1 MGQPSRREI
10 YPGHL
15 VVASCSMRGSWGKT
29 EVVREA
35 CGAGDVYL
43 TFIFLLCNPLNVLL
57 RPWGKPA
64 ACVDQK
70 EQKRETI
77 RNNQDGFREQRH
89 TPRESQE
96 SERGNRCTDGLSDMA
111 YSGKGDLWGLENTGY
126 PGYMKHCS
134 PGEGRDQELSHKRM
148 SVRHYPFNISFLVTC
163 FRCGFIPGVFQQPN
177 VPPAVLLSA
186 SPLVYI
192 FIVCGFFWCLFNYKS
207 NLCSSVKSKWG
218 KSILENILSDVMLKS
233 RLMALARSL
242 WQGVP
247 CCRGVPSAL
256 LPGSLARLRNVVLE
270 TRTLRTLNSRG
281 HSN

>member
-1 MGQPSRREI
+1 MQLNCLFVLEEILLIRVFIFFKSLNGRRDVMGQPSRREI

-111 YSGKGDLWGLENTGY
+111 YSGKGDL
-126 PGYMKHCS
+126 
-134 PGEGRDQELSHKRM
+134 
-148 SVRHYPFNISFLVTC
+148 
-163 FRCGFIPGVFQQPN
+163 
-177 VPPAVLLSA
+177 
-186 SPLVYI
+186 
-192 FIVCGFFWCLFNYKS
+192 
-207 NLCSSVKSKWG
+207 
-218 KSILENILSDVMLKS
+218 
-233 RLMALARSL
+233 
-242 WQGVP
+242 
-247 CCRGVPSAL
+247 
-256 LPGSLARLRNVVLE
+256 
-270 TRTLRTLNSRG
+270 
-281 HSN
+281 